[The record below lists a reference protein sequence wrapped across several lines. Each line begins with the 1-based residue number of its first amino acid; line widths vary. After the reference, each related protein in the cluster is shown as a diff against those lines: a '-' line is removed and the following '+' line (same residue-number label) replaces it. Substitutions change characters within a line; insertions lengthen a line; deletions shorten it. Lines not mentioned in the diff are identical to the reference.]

1 MTSNI
6 TDSKTESLTR
16 EDLIK
21 KLKQLESILTNKDR
35 MIQGQN
41 NTIQTLTAQNFM
53 FRDLLNK
60 VLDLKPGFFGFAK
73 GEVIELQERI
83 REKLKERTTK
93 APNSTLDSLTEQNV
107 ILRDLVE
114 QFLNLKIG
122 VFSLGKLI
130 AFQALARRTFDK
142 LRGR

>member
-16 EDLIK
+16 EGLIK
-21 KLKQLESILTNKDR
+21 KLKQLESLLTNKDR

-53 FRDLLNK
+53 FRDLLKK

-73 GEVIELQERI
+73 GEFIELQERI

-122 VFSLGKLI
+122 LGNLSKLT
-130 AFQALARRTFDK
+130 AFQTLARKTFDK

>member
-1 MTSNI
+1 MASNI
-6 TDSKTESLTR
+6 TDSNTESLTR

-21 KLKQLESILTNKDR
+21 KLKQLESLLTNKDR

-73 GEVIELQERI
+73 GEFIELQERI

-122 VFSLGKLI
+122 LGNLGKLT
-130 AFQALARRTFDK
+130 AFQTLARKTFDK

>member
-1 MTSNI
+1 MASKA
-6 TDSKTESLTR
+6 TDSNTESLTR

-21 KLKQLESILTNKDR
+21 KVKQLESLLIGKDR

-41 NTIQTLTAQNFM
+41 NTIQTLTVQNFM
-53 FRDLLNK
+53 FRDLLKK

-73 GEVIELQERI
+73 GEFIELQERI

-93 APNSTLDSLTEQNV
+93 AQNSTLDSLTEQNV

-122 VFSLGKLI
+122 VFSLGKLTNFQSI
-130 AFQALARRTFDK
+130 ARETLNK

>member
-1 MTSNI
+1 MTSKATN
-6 TDSKTESLTR
+6 KNTENLTR

-21 KLKQLESILTNKDR
+21 KVDQLESLLIGKDR

-53 FRDLLNK
+53 FRDLLKK
-60 VLDLKPGFFGFAK
+60 VLDLKPTFSNK
-73 GEVIELQERI
+73 GDLIELQERI
-83 REKLKERTTK
+83 QEKLKERAVK
-93 APNSTLDSLTEQNV
+93 GQNSTLDSLIEQNV

-122 VFSLGKLI
+122 MFSLGKLTNFQSI
-130 AFQALARRTFDK
+130 ARKTFDK